1 MPLLDPRA
9 LAKHIADRKL
19 APLYVFAGEDTRLI
33 DRLVDDVEA
42 TVDEADRPFAVERVY
57 AGEAGGSAVDIAAA
71 ARVFPMLGDRR
82 IVIVLRAER
91 ILKPKRASKATEAV
105 EATEDG
111 PDEPID
117 LKPLEEY
124 VASPNPTST
133 LVFVATD
140 VDRTRRF
147 TKLLVER
154 AQVVVFGGLVADDF
168 PGARQQ
174 ARAAGIALVN
184 EELRKNGRTIDGPAA
199 ELLVDRA
206 AGEIDK
212 LRGDLERLL
221 LYTEGRTRITRDD
234 VAEVAAAATEIEDEW
249 AVVNAIA
256 DGNVGRALRQVALR
270 LDRGDSVH
278 ALVGQLR
285 WWVSTRLAPADPT
298 RVKPALEALL
308 RTDLALKS
316 SGGDERGLVE
326 RLIVEITGRPVPRSM
341 GWRG

>member
-9 LAKHIADRKL
+9 LAKQIADRRL

-57 AGEAGGSAVDIAAA
+57 AGEAGGSPVDIAAA

-91 ILKPKRASKATEAV
+91 MLKPKRASKAAELVDAPGEETE
-105 EATEDG
+105 
-111 PDEPID
+111 EPVD

-124 VASPNPTST
+124 VANPAPTST

-140 VDRTRRF
+140 LDRGRRF

-154 AQVVVFGGLVADDF
+154 AQVVVFGGLVADGF

-184 EELRKNGRTIDGPAA
+184 DELRKSGRTIDGPAA

-206 AGEIDK
+206 GGEIDK

-221 LYTEGRTRITRDD
+221 LYTEGRARITRDD
-234 VAEVAAAATEIEDEW
+234 VAEVAAVATDVDEW
-249 AVVNAIA
+249 AVVNAIS
-256 DGNVGRALRQVALR
+256 DGNVGAALRQVALR

-285 WWVSTRLAPADPT
+285 WWVSTKLAPAEPA

-326 RLIVEITGRPVPRSM
+326 RLIVELTGRPLPRSM
-341 GWRG
+341 GWR